1 MILKFIFEEHLY
13 VVLVSLY
20 CLHMY
25 PPLLPPPPTPPPKP
39 SLDLEIGFQ
48 QVSDVSQEDL
58 KWAFELMKE
67 CVSEL

>member
-1 MILKFIFEEHLY
+1 MILFTFAH
-13 VVLVSLY
+13 
-20 CLHMY
+20 
-25 PPLLPPPPTPPPKP
+25 P

-48 QVSDVSQEDL
+48 RVSDVSQEDL